1 MEPSMKDVGDNAT
14 QEFIGVDAIAAYL
27 GVQPV
32 TVYRW
37 CRAGRLP
44 CLKIGKAW
52 RIRRAALDAFLRQS
66 ERGQLLASQ
75 LRAFLTVPDHVLG
88 IAPTPAL
95 LRRLDAA
102 FFQVAEAAGGV
113 MVKSVVG
120 ETASID
126 ALRAELT
133 QDGVDVAR
141 LEATNQFRF
150 VDDTDGHHGRAAALR
165 ELLATHADER
175 HTVWASYNWV
185 KDVDL
190 DTALRQQAHLA
201 QLVERRQLV
210 IKTAVLTEITDTWPP
225 TMQRRAQVI
234 HRGTIWLGDG
244 RVALTRTAPLGGH

>member
-1 MEPSMKDVGDNAT
+1 MELSMKDAGENAT
-14 QEFIGVDAIAAYL
+14 QEFIGVDDIAAYL

-52 RIRRAALDAFLRQS
+52 RIRRAALDTFLRQS
-66 ERGQLLASQ
+66 ERGQSLASQ
-75 LRAFLTVPDHVLG
+75 LRGFLTVPDHVLG

-141 LEATNQFRF
+141 LEATNRFRF
-150 VDDTDGHHGRAAALR
+150 VDDTDLHQGRAAALG

-190 DTALRQQAHLA
+190 ATVLGQQDELA
-201 QLVERRQLV
+201 QLVERRPLV

-225 TMQRRAQVI
+225 ALQRRAQAL

-244 RVALTRTAPLGGH
+244 RVALTRSAPLGG

>member
-1 MEPSMKDVGDNAT
+1 MPHAGDTPT
-14 QEFIGVDAIAAYL
+14 QEFIGIDAITAYL
-27 GVQPV
+27 GVTPV

-37 CRAGRLP
+37 CRTGRLP

-66 ERGQLLASQ
+66 ERGQSLASQ

-95 LRRLDAA
+95 LRRLDVA

-113 MVKSVVG
+113 LVKSVVG

-133 QDGVDVAR
+133 QEGVDVAR
-141 LEATNQFRF
+141 LEATNRFRF
-150 VDDTDGHHGRAAALR
+150 MDETNRHQRRADALR
-165 ELLATHADER
+165 ELLATHADKR
-175 HTVWASYNWV
+175 QTVWASYNWV

-190 DTALRQQAHLA
+190 DTALRQQDQLA
-201 QLVERRQLV
+201 QLIDRRQLV
-210 IKTAVLTEITDTWPP
+210 IKTAVLAEITDTWPP
-225 TMQRRAQVI
+225 MMQRQAQVI

-244 RVALTRTAPLGGH
+244 RVALTRTAPLGAH

>member
-1 MEPSMKDVGDNAT
+1 MKNGLDNST
-14 QEFIGVDAIAAYL
+14 QELIGVDAIAAYL
-27 GVQPV
+27 GVKSV

-44 CLKIGKAW
+44 CLKIGKEW
-52 RIRRAALDAFLRQS
+52 RMRRAALDAFLRQS
-66 ERGQLLASQ
+66 ERGQSLASQ

-113 MVKSVVG
+113 MVKSVMG

-126 ALRAELT
+126 ELRVELT

-141 LEATNQFRF
+141 LEATNRFRF
-150 VDDTDGHHGRAAALR
+150 VDDSDPHPRRAAALGQ
-165 ELLATHADER
+165 LLATHGDER
-175 HTVWASYNWV
+175 QTLWASYNWV
-185 KDVDL
+185 QDVDL
-190 DTALRQQAHLA
+190 DMALLLQEQLA
-201 QLVERRQLV
+201 QMVDRRQLV
-210 IKTAVLTEITDTWPP
+210 IKTAVLTAITDTWQP

-244 RVALTRTAPLGGH
+244 RVALTRSVPLGR